1 VGQHGASVQ
10 GEGVRFM
17 TWSII
22 VRETDAE
29 GKTKRFGIAIATRFF
44 AVGAMCPKIEAG
56 AGAICSQAL
65 MNPTFPSRALRLLAE
80 GVPAPDVLRI
90 LLESDAGAHMRQVHL
105 IDDHGRIAQHTGA
118 GPKAWAGHMHA
129 ENVSVAG
136 NILAN
141 ERVVG
146 DTLATWLARADLP
159 LEQRLL
165 AAMDAGEAAG
175 GASRGKESAAMLIYA
190 DQEWPELDLRVDNH
204 SDPLKELRRLVHES
218 TRRFTTFRS
227 FLATRQNPAGT
238 FERPI
243 LDAAVAASE
252 AAFREA

>member
-1 VGQHGASVQ
+1 
-10 GEGVRFM
+10 M

-22 VRETDAE
+22 VREAGAD
-29 GKTKRFGIAIATRFF
+29 GRTKRFGIAIATRFF
-44 AVGAMCPKIEAG
+44 AVGAMCPKIQAG

-65 MNPTFPSRALRLLAE
+65 MNPTFPPRALRLLAE

-105 IDDHGRIAQHTGA
+105 IDDAGRIAQHTGS
-118 GPKAWAGHMHA
+118 GPKAWAGHLHA
-129 ENVSVAG
+129 DNVSVAG

-141 ERVVG
+141 ERVAG
-146 DTLATWLARADLP
+146 DTLATWLARSELG

-175 GASRGKESAAMLIYA
+175 GDSRGKESAAMLIWA

-204 SDPLKELRRLVHES
+204 PDPLRELRRLVHES
-218 TRRFTTFRS
+218 TRRFTTFRR
-227 FLATRQNPAGT
+227 FLATRQDPAGC
-238 FERPI
+238 FDRPV
-243 LDAAVAASE
+243 LDRKVAEAE
-252 AAFREA
+252 AAFREP

>member
-1 VGQHGASVQ
+1 
-10 GEGVRFM
+10 M

-22 VRETDAE
+22 VREPDAE

-44 AVGAMCPKIEAG
+44 AVGALCPRIRAG

-65 MNPTFPSRALRLLAE
+65 MNPTFPPRALRLLAE

-90 LLESDAGAHMRQVHL
+90 LLDSDAGAHMRQVHL
-105 IDDHGRIAQHTGA
+105 IDDAGRIAQHTGS
-118 GPKAWAGHMHA
+118 GPKPWAGHMQA

-136 NILAN
+136 NILAS
-141 ERVVG
+141 ERVVA
-146 DTLATWLARADLP
+146 DTLATWLARGDLP

-175 GASRGKESAAMLIYA
+175 GDSRGRESAAMLIHA
-190 DQEWPELDLRVDNH
+190 DQEWAELDLRVDNH
-204 SDPLKELRRLVHES
+204 PDPLRELRRLVHES
-218 TRRFTTFRS
+218 TRRFTAFRG
-227 FLATRQNPAGT
+227 FLATRQNPSGV
-238 FERPI
+238 FERPV

-252 AAFREA
+252 AAFREL